1 MRRNT
6 FSYRISGVIGALA
19 QLVEQRPEEPCVPS
33 SSLGGATIDDSNHL
47 RAPWRSGYAEVCKT
61 FYTGSIPVGASSTFI
76 VYDGQVAELV
86 YAVDLKSAGFTTLW
100 VRVPPCPPLILED
113 IFYFPDQTWTRD
125 FFIQN
130 YILILI
136 IY

>member
-33 SSLGGATIDDSNHL
+33 SSLGGATIDNSNHL

-76 VYDGQVAELV
+76 VYYWASGGIGIRGGLKIRWFHDLV
-86 YAVDLKSAGFTTLW
+86 GSSPTL
-100 VRVPPCPPLILED
+100 PTIN
-113 IFYFPDQTWTRD
+113 T
-125 FFIQN
+125 
-130 YILILI
+130 
-136 IY
+136 